1 MGLQLPKLD
10 DKPFAKIAEDG
21 RSLIPS
27 SAPEWTDHNVHDP
40 GITFLEL
47 FAWLA
52 EIEHYRLDRTPA
64 SSYARFFS
72 MMGLAPLGPQPAQV
86 TVAFDL
92 EFPGED
98 ILVRANTLMWSI
110 GNEEL
115 PFLTNRDLYLTRA
128 KLKKVV
134 TKANGEER
142 IQTNA
147 EHNEVGHYEAFGPSP
162 KIGDALE
169 LEFENWFTG
178 SQGHLAFTLFEDDL
192 PASTPL
198 EASARGFQSSAK
210 LKWFYRVAA
219 TGNKQWKELDVIED
233 STLNLSRSGELIFR
247 SPPEPPRNVPKR
259 LRAEIIDTSPHQI
272 QDRKPNYEIPPRI
285 VRIRTNT
292 ISARQVETIVNE
304 DLKEGLGRAD
314 HVVRLKKHPLLMTDA
329 VDDSPF
335 QVGEVLDWND
345 LVGRL
350 INPGGPLQETLSYIA
365 EELRK
370 IDRSALDARPP
381 LQPESKYALAQAIDK
396 LLNEA
401 SFYQAQKFH
410 DLSIPEEFLE
420 QSRDR
425 RCKRQSFVRRFNK
438 VLLQKVFPDLF
449 VSDRLEIQTSP
460 PAQRENGEQTWV
472 NWERV
477 EDFLKSGPKDRHYVL
492 NPNEG
497 TVRFGNGL
505 NGRVPELRE
514 PIRARFYRYSQ
525 LERGNLPA
533 GHSWALDV
541 DFPQG
546 TSIKERKNLKPAEN
560 GRDKEALGETKL
572 RARKVFQT
580 ERVTLTAK
588 DYEQL
593 ALNTPGLRVAR
604 ASVLPNFSPKLPTLK
619 LPGEITILVL
629 PSPPPKKAFPN
640 SRPPEASEGFLKTVQ
655 NHLERR
661 RLVTTNLHVKG
672 PRYVEVKVRCNVF
685 LKKRASEKQ
694 AREEINRALRE
705 FLDPVSGGPEKGKGW
720 PFGRSVFPS
729 EVSQLLAKIPSVDYV
744 TGVLLNDAKV
754 GEPVKL
760 PYDGLPKA
768 PSTPHDVTFSTFES
782 RGRQSSSCKGGDDCD

>member
-1 MGLQLPKLD
+1 MGLLLPKLD

-21 RSLIPS
+21 RSQIS
-27 SAPEWTDHNVHDP
+27 STAPEWTDHNVHDP

-52 EIEHYRLDRTPA
+52 EIQQYRLDRTPT
-64 SSYARFFS
+64 SSYERFFS
-72 MMGLAPLGPQPAQV
+72 MMGLSPLGPQPAQV

-92 EFPGED
+92 EFPGQD
-98 ILVRANTLMWSI
+98 IFVPANTLMWSV

-115 PFLTNRDLYLTRA
+115 PFLTNRDVYLTRA

-134 TKANGEER
+134 TRANGDER
-142 IQTNA
+142 IQTTA
-147 EHNEVGHYEAFGPSP
+147 EENEVGHYEAFGPSP

-178 SQGHLAFTLFEDDL
+178 SQGHLSFTLFEDDL
-192 PASTPL
+192 PPSTPL
-198 EASARGFQSSAK
+198 EASARGFESSAK

-219 TGNKQWKELDVIED
+219 GGDRQWEELNVIED
-233 STLNLSRSGELIFR
+233 GTLNLSRSGELIFR
-247 SPPEPPRNVPKR
+247 SPPEPPGNVPKR
-259 LRAEIIDTSPHQI
+259 LRAELMEGS
-272 QDRKPNYEIPPRI
+272 YEIPPRI
-285 VRIRTNT
+285 VRIQTNT

-314 HVVRLKKHPLLMTDA
+314 QVVRLKKHPLLMTDV
-329 VDDSPF
+329 VDDGPF

-350 INPGGPLQETLSYIA
+350 TNPSGPLQETLSHIA
-365 EELRK
+365 EELGK
-370 IDRSALDARPP
+370 IDRSALDAQRP
-381 LQPESKYALAQAIDK
+381 LQDEAKYALAGAINK
-396 LLNEA
+396 LLNETD
-401 SFYQAQKFH
+401 FYKAQKFRNIS
-410 DLSIPEEFLE
+410 LPEEFAE
-420 QSRDR
+420 DSRDR
-425 RCKRQSFVRRFNK
+425 RCKRKSFLRRSNK
-438 VLLQKVFPDLF
+438 LLLQKVFPDLF
-449 VSDRLEIQTSP
+449 VSDRVEIQTSP
-460 PAQRENGEQTWV
+460 PAQRSNGEPVWV

-477 EDFLKSGPKDRHYVL
+477 ENFLKSGPEDRHYVL
-492 NPNEG
+492 NPDEG

-514 PIRARFYRYSQ
+514 QIRARFYRYSQ
-525 LERGNLPA
+525 LEKGNLPA
-533 GHSWALDV
+533 GHSWVIDA

-546 TSIKERKNLKPAEN
+546 TTIKDRKNLKPAVD
-560 GRDKEALGETKL
+560 GRDKEALEDTKL

-580 ERVTLTAK
+580 ERVTLTAE

-604 ASVLPNFSPKLPTLK
+604 ARVLPNFSPKLETLK

-629 PSPPPKKAFPN
+629 PAAPPKEAFPDAA
-640 SRPPEASEGFLKTVQ
+640 PPEASKGFLKTVQ

-661 RLVTTNLHVKG
+661 RLVTTNLHVRG
-672 PRYVEVKVRCNVF
+672 PKYVEIKVRCNVF
-685 LKKRASEKQ
+685 LKKRASETQ
-694 AREEINRALRE
+694 VHEDINRALKE

-729 EVSQLLAKIPSVDYV
+729 EVSQLLAKIPGVDYV
-744 TGVLLNDAKV
+744 TGVSLNNAKV

-760 PYDGLPKA
+760 RYDSLPKP

-782 RGRQSSSCKGGDDCD
+782 RGRQASSCKGGDGCD